1 MGWIGDPIWLEEV
14 LRPALGERLR
24 VLDGW
29 RERGHGDF
37 RDIRG
42 VMWHHTATHVRPPKA
57 LPAAGPTYPARW
69 PICTSRTAGS

>member
-29 RERGHGDF
+29 RNAD
-37 RDIRG
+37 
-42 VMWHHTATHVRPPKA
+42 TATFAISAV
-57 LPAAGPTYPARW
+57 
-69 PICTSRTAGS
+69 

>member
-37 RDIRG
+37 RDILRCD
-42 VMWHHTATHVRPPKA
+42 VAPHRQLT
-57 LPAAGPTYPARW
+57 
-69 PICTSRTAGS
+69 

>member
-29 RERGHGDF
+29 RERGHGDDRYDPAV
-37 RDIRG
+37 RDVQIGQR
-42 VMWHHTATHVRPPKA
+42 
-57 LPAAGPTYPARW
+57 AG
-69 PICTSRTAGS
+69 